1 MVRVFHIINIH
12 TIPPFWYAQTDTQRV
27 IYAISP
33 DGSDDLSYHT
43 ATNRGAKSLYL
54 RRKVGT
60 DTKVPDD
67 AITMDITVDNVS
79 VF

>member
-1 MVRVFHIINIH
+1 M
-12 TIPPFWYAQTDTQRV
+12 

-33 DGSDDLSYHT
+33 DSSDDLSYHT